1 VLSRQVE
8 SRVAR
13 EFEARQAERDKELEQ
28 EIRDRVAKE
37 SDDELSAMR
46 RELEE
51 KSIQLRELNKTKAE
65 IERIRREKDGLR
77 EEIALEKEIEFS
89 EKLKVEKSRIRGSVE
104 EEFTF
109 KLRELEKQLDDQKEL
124 AAEMKRK
131 AEQGSV
137 QLQGE
142 VQELELEKMLR
153 ELYSHDEISEVKK
166 GQRGADTLQ
175 SVRTPFGAECGKIYY
190 ESKRTKN
197 FDANWLKKL
206 REDNQT
212 VKADVLVLVTEAMPN
227 GCEGYVFQGGIW
239 ICTFWQVRSLSM
251 VLRHSLMDIH
261 TRFQTQQGKET
272 KAEMLYDFLT
282 SQEFKGQFEGILEG
296 FKSIQDGYSR
306 EKLQMTKI
314 WKEREK
320 QLDRILLNASG
331 FYGSVRGIAG
341 SAMPQVQMLEAG
353 DASLD
358 DSSAMALME

>member
-1 VLSRQVE
+1 MKERNINCPKCGEPIDVSDVLSRQVE

-109 KLRELEKQLDDQKEL
+109 KLRELEKQLDDQKAL

-131 AEQGSV
+131 ADQGSV

-142 VQELELEKMLR
+142 VQELELERMLR

-166 GQRGADTLQ
+166 VSVALTQ
-175 SVRTPFGAECGKIYY
+175 SNV
-190 ESKRTKN
+190 
-197 FDANWLKKL
+197 
-206 REDNQT
+206 
-212 VKADVLVLVTEAMPN
+212 
-227 GCEGYVFQGGIW
+227 
-239 ICTFWQVRSLSM
+239 
-251 VLRHSLMDIH
+251 
-261 TRFQTQQGKET
+261 
-272 KAEMLYDFLT
+272 
-282 SQEFKGQFEGILEG
+282 
-296 FKSIQDGYSR
+296 
-306 EKLQMTKI
+306 
-314 WKEREK
+314 
-320 QLDRILLNASG
+320 
-331 FYGSVRGIAG
+331 
-341 SAMPQVQMLEAG
+341 
-353 DASLD
+353 
-358 DSSAMALME
+358 